1 VSDPKRIPVVV
12 LLGPTGVGKTAVSL
26 QLGERLQA
34 EIISADSRLFYRGMD
49 IGTAKP
55 SAQDR
60 ERIPH
65 HLVDVTT
72 IDQPWSLAMFLAAA
86 RAAIRDVHSR
96 GRLPMV
102 VGGTGQYLTA
112 LMEGWR
118 PPPEG
123 RDARFRE
130 DMRSLAE
137 AHGSQALHRRLAEI
151 DPRAAGEIAHQ
162 NVRRVIRAL
171 EIFHVTGVPPSQA
184 KGKTPPPY
192 RLLRVGLSLPRKEL
206 YARIDRRIDEMI
218 DAGLVDEVRS
228 ILNAGYD
235 PHEPALSAIGYRQ
248 IIAHL
253 EGEISLGEAVA
264 RMRKATRQFV
274 RRQANWFKAD
284 DPDIHWFD
292 AGRDAVDRIYELIR
306 AWLEG
311 VFER

>member
-1 VSDPKRIPVVV
+1 MSDKERIPVVV

-26 QLGERLQA
+26 QLAERLEA

-55 SAQDR
+55 SPRDR

-72 IDQPWSLAMFLAAA
+72 IDKPWSLAKFLAAA
-86 RAAIRDVHSR
+86 RAAIGEVHSR

-102 VGGTGQYLTA
+102 VGGAGQYLAA
-112 LMEGWR
+112 LIEGWR

-123 RDARFRE
+123 RDARFRAE
-130 DMRSLAE
+130 MRSFTE
-137 AHGSQALHRRLAEI
+137 AHGSQALHRRLAEV
-151 DPRAAGEIAHQ
+151 DPRAASEIAHQ

-184 KGKTPPPY
+184 KSKIPPPY

-218 DAGLVDEVRS
+218 DAGLIEEVRS
-228 ILNAGYD
+228 ILDAGHD
-235 PHEPALSAIGYRQ
+235 PHGPALSAIGYRQ
-248 IIAHL
+248 IIAYL
-253 EGEISLGEAVA
+253 EAEISLPEAVA
-264 RMRKATRQFV
+264 GMRRATRRFV
-274 RRQANWFKAD
+274 RRQANWFKTD
-284 DPDIHWFD
+284 DPEIRWFRAGPD
-292 AGRDAVDRIYELIR
+292 AADRIHDLIG
-306 AWLEG
+306 AWLEESG
-311 VFER
+311 